1 MNDFEQRVRD
11 LMAARNKPEA
21 IRLVREAT
29 GLGLAEAK
37 AALEQWESGGKL
49 PPPKTGQT
57 DKSAPGGVAIS
68 DLPPEVTALA
78 RQGKTI
84 EAIKLLREQRSL
96 GLKEAKDL
104 VDQVPLDPG
113 AKRSGCAALVLAAVG
128 LGGALLHS

>member
-11 LMAARNKPEA
+11 LMAARNKVEA

-37 AALEQWESGGKL
+37 AALEQWESGGTL
-49 PPPKTGQT
+49 PRPKSGT
-57 DKSAPGGVAIS
+57 SAPGGAAIS

-128 LGGALLHS
+128 LGGALLYS